1 MAYTIV
7 AICILVLRYESEDV
21 SYSNEKSSSLS
32 QILRQMF
39 NLNFTKQP
47 NTMSSNIIKLTV
59 VLFSIFSAI
68 LCLLIDTS
76 WQTISVVNVLAVIVS
91 VFMLICFVI
100 IARQPKLDCVLT
112 FQVPAVPLLP
122 LISIFMN
129 LYLMFQLDINT
140 WIRFAIWI
148 AIGYLIYFTYG
159 MRQSVEG
166 NREKLELSEHGRD
179 KSDLEHQRY
188 GRHMTPSVDDLRNA
202 NVEFV
207 TGSTIQLSHQWKE
220 PWTALK

>member
-21 SYSNEKSSSLS
+21 SYPNEKSSSLS

-47 NTMSSNIIKLTV
+47 NSVSSNITKLTV
-59 VLFSIFSAI
+59 VLYSIFAAI
-68 LCLLIDTS
+68 FCLLIDTS
-76 WQTISVVNVLAVIVS
+76 WQYISVVNVLAVIVG
-91 VFMLICFVI
+91 VFLVIFFVI

-112 FQVPAVPLLP
+112 FQVPAIPLLP

-140 WIRFAIWI
+140 WIRFSIWI
-148 AIGYLIYFTYG
+148 AIGYVIYFTYG
-159 MRQSVEG
+159 IRQSIEG

-179 KSDLEHQRY
+179 KNELENKRHD
-188 GRHMTPSVDDLRNA
+188 RHMTPSVDDLRNA
-202 NVEFV
+202 NIEFA
-207 TGSTIQLSHQWKE
+207 TGSTIQLSHQ
-220 PWTALK
+220 

>member
-21 SYSNEKSSSLS
+21 SYPNEKSSSLS

-47 NTMSSNIIKLTV
+47 NSVSSNITKLTV
-59 VLFSIFSAI
+59 VLYSIFAAI
-68 LCLLIDTS
+68 FCLLIDTS
-76 WQTISVVNVLAVIVS
+76 WQYISVVNVLAVIVG
-91 VFMLICFVI
+91 VFLVIFFVI

-112 FQVPAVPLLP
+112 FQVPAIPLLP

-140 WIRFAIWI
+140 WIRFSIWI
-148 AIGYLIYFTYG
+148 AIGYVIYFTYG
-159 MRQSVEG
+159 IRQSIEG

-179 KSDLEHQRY
+179 KNELENKRY
-188 GRHMTPSVDDLRNA
+188 DRHMTPSVDDLRNA
-202 NVEFV
+202 NIEFA
-207 TGSTIQLSHQWKE
+207 TGSTIQLSHQ
-220 PWTALK
+220 